1 MTQRKTDT
9 VAKDYDSIIESLIE
23 FATSEFGEQTS
34 ANRVWTNF
42 NVSSFSRN
50 WAEVVAY
57 VGDQLSFYLD
67 TQANQS
73 YLETATIPAYVLRIA
88 QQAGYE
94 VPTQQSASGRVTF
107 TTSGPYVIPRGTTV
121 SSNGT
126 NFFTTR
132 QVQGS
137 LTEEVIVEVVQ
148 GEQIN
153 ETFTAEGTQN
163 EEIVLNEA
171 GIIVDLTNANPDL
184 RSPIVRVNGN
194 TYDVRI
200 TPIEASSVDFV
211 VVRDLLPDGRTRLT
225 FGDGIF
231 GRRLTPNESIQ
242 VIYRTGGGTEGN
254 LEPGEI
260 ETISRAIPNVTS
272 VTNKERTA
280 GGSDLLSIREIK
292 DRIPLFQKTTAGA
305 ISLADFSDILIANF
319 PQVLTA
325 NSAINNTDA
334 GIDIDVFVV
343 PQGQVVSPITTN
355 VTLSNT
361 LNDFLE
367 RNKVVGARF
376 VIKNGEEVKLLID
389 IEAFLNQDASRSSV
403 ESEIRQ
409 RLGDLYDLRTG
420 GANGQGMKFAQNVRL
435 GDLFDVLKNIQ
446 EISRFEVKRFT
457 ISPRIEERKASP
469 NQVFSKSEVTVF
481 EVAGENEWLVATSQI
496 ANPEPQNGQVQFKVY
511 KRTLATVTSLTED
524 SITDSNL
531 DLTESTGTAIV
542 IGNTTVTDP
551 ASVFQLGQFDNFILV
566 DSNNAIWRIS
576 QTKSN
581 SLIVTSPALND
592 ASTTTVANGQYSI
605 VKNFSGAQIAV
616 SNINFSV
623 LYNNKNT
630 FFSPGSSFNV
640 IATNRTSF
648 FISEEQANV
657 GTYGVPVA
665 ITQVTPDGPIPGDL
679 VTVKFNGTPNFSAVN
694 DTFTLIDRTGET
706 FEVVQVSD
714 VTTPVAQYGGDADVT
729 DSVVLT
735 DSGSGR
741 FISMPFIADR
751 DVSDSFIT
759 VGLRVQKD
767 SNPAGGIRVELRAD
781 DNGAPGASVQTSDLI
796 PSTSIDASPVFNT
809 VTLTFPSEVELAAGQ
824 KYHLVISG
832 DNAYQ
837 ISYNN
842 GDGELRVG
850 IDTVTKGYFP
860 ATTAAGT
867 INLTDNSNVNRSVKA
882 TAQITVLDNNIRQR
896 VQATNDVKIIS
907 NDFTGIN
914 QIIIDNVSFQS
925 GVDFVVG
932 GSITATR
939 DNLKNA
945 IDSNLA
951 GRVIATNQGT
961 DTIALQANSAT
972 YPGELGNEITIE
984 INEASPTN
992 FQIRGTQ
999 FGGGLDGDTVIVRGP
1014 KFLNT
1019 TNVSYSYNTLSGVIQ
1034 YSAPVSLPAFEQDMS
1049 FVDGEGSE
1057 LAILSVDDLNNRL
1070 TLATGQTVDL
1080 TQSGAFSGSITG
1092 NFRFEFGVEV
1102 IKGVTLDETA
1112 ENLASVIDSS
1122 VSGLTAIDTMNVID
1136 VTVDVSGEYGNKY
1149 SITTEDLGTENFEID
1164 NFSGGEK
1171 PDLITVGNSTFR
1183 AIGEPTIDPNEFEV
1197 GVDAQTTLNNLAS
1210 KIIASGEAA
1219 AVVSGSE
1226 MTISALLP
1234 GNLGNDIALAVN
1246 QAIDGVFVLS
1256 GDSLEGGQNN
1266 IRLLDSDDD
1275 ITYIDYI
1282 PEADLVFSVSEGE
1295 DIVVVASKSD
1305 LQGNQITPQ
1314 TSVNNQVD
1322 SSIGK
1327 RYYSDGGELSFLIAT
1342 KTPNAFIIGA
1352 DDVNLFGRGT
1362 VGGNPNTRVDQFTFR
1377 TSKFEDDVTTLR
1389 ENEIAVLKEDDLDI
1403 NLLGGV
1409 E

>member
-34 ANRVWTNF
+34 SNRVWTNF

-50 WAEVVAY
+50 WAEIVAY

-107 TTSGPYVIPRGTTV
+107 TTSGPYTIPRGTAV
-121 SSNGT
+121 SSNGVD
-126 NFFTTR
+126 FFTTR
-132 QVQGS
+132 QIQGS
-137 LTEEVIVEVVQ
+137 LAEEATVEIIQ
-148 GEQIN
+148 GDQIN
-153 ETFTAEGTQN
+153 ESFTSEGTQN

-171 GIIVDLTNANPDL
+171 GIIVDLTNANPEL

-194 TYDVRI
+194 NYDVRI

-231 GRRLTPNESIQ
+231 GRRLTPNETIQ

-260 ETISRAIPNVTS
+260 DTISTAIPNVTS

-305 ISLADFSDILIANF
+305 INLADFSDILIANF

-325 NSAINNTDA
+325 NSAINTTDA

-343 PQGQVVSPITTN
+343 PQGEVVSPITTN

-376 VIKNGEEVKLLID
+376 VIKNGEEVRLLID
-389 IEAFLNQDASRSSV
+389 VEAFLNQDASRSSV

-409 RLGDLYDLRTG
+409 RLADLYNLRTG
-420 GANGQGMKFAQNVRL
+420 GASGQGMKFAESVKL

-457 ISPRIEERKASP
+457 IAPRIEEIKASP
-469 NQVFSKSEVTVF
+469 NQIFNKSEVRVF
-481 EVAGENEWLVATSQI
+481 EVADENEWLVATSQI
-496 ANPEPQNGQVQFKVY
+496 ANPEPQNGQVQYKVY
-511 KRTLATVTSLTED
+511 KRTLGTVTSLTED

-531 DLTESTGTAIV
+531 DLTEATGTAIV

-551 ASVFQLGQFDNFILV
+551 SSVFQLGQFDNFILV
-566 DSNNAIWRIS
+566 DSNNSIWRIN

-581 SLIVTSPALND
+581 SLVVASPALNN
-592 ASTTTVANGQYSI
+592 AATTTVANGPYSI

-640 IATNRTSF
+640 IATNRTPF
-648 FISEEQANV
+648 FISEEQSNV
-657 GTYGVPVA
+657 GTYGVPAA
-665 ITQVTPDGPIPGDL
+665 ITSVTPEGATPGDL
-679 VTVKFNGTPNFSAVN
+679 VTIKFNGTPNFTAVD
-694 DTFTLIDRTGET
+694 DTYTLIDRTGET

-735 DSGSGR
+735 DTGSGR

-751 DVSDSFIT
+751 DVVDSFIT
-759 VGLRVQKD
+759 VGLKVQKD
-767 SNPAGGIRVELRAD
+767 LNPAGGIRVDLRAD
-781 DNGAPGASVQTSDLI
+781 DNGLPGASIQVSDLV
-796 PSTSIDASPVFNT
+796 PSTSIVSSVFST
-809 VTLTFPSEVELAAGQ
+809 ITLTFPNELDLTQGV

-837 ISYNN
+837 ISYGN

-867 INLTDNSNVNRSVKA
+867 INLTDNSAINKSTGAQA
-882 TAQITVLDNNIRQR
+882 TLTVLDNNIRQR
-896 VQATNDVKIIS
+896 VQATNEITILS
-907 NDFTGIN
+907 NDFTGVN
-914 QIIIDNVSFQS
+914 QIIIDNVSFEA
-925 GVDFVVG
+925 GVDFTVG
-932 GSITATR
+932 ASITDTR
-939 DNLKNA
+939 NNLKSA
-945 IDSNLA
+945 IDANLVGKVIASNLS
-951 GRVIATNQGT
+951 T
-961 DTIALQANSAT
+961 DKIELEADPAT
-972 YPGELGNEITIE
+972 YPGELGNDIAVEV
-984 INEASPTN
+984 NEASPTN
-992 FQIRGTQ
+992 FQIRGAL
-999 FGGGLDGDTVIVRGP
+999 FGGGLNGDAIIVKGP
-1014 KFLNT
+1014 KFLNAT
-1019 TNVSYSYNTLSGVIQ
+1019 LVPYTYNQGSGLIQ
-1034 YSAPVSLPAFEQDMS
+1034 YSSPVTLPTFES
-1049 FVDGEGSE
+1049 GLLFVDGNNVEFE
-1057 LAILSVDDLNNRL
+1057 VLAVDDLNNRL
-1070 TLATGQTVDL
+1070 TIASNQEVDL
-1080 TQSGAFSGSITG
+1080 TLGGTFSGSISG
-1092 NFRFEFGVEV
+1092 NFRFEFGADVA
-1102 IKGVTLDETA
+1102 KGIDLDATA
-1112 ENLASVIDSS
+1112 LNVSNAIDSI
-1122 VSGLTAIDTMNVID
+1122 SGLTAQETMNV
-1136 VTVDVSGEYGNKY
+1136 VEVSVDDFGVYGNEY
-1149 SITTEDLGTENFEID
+1149 SITTEDLGTENFEIID
-1164 NFSGGEK
+1164 FDGGQE
-1171 PDLITVGNSTFR
+1171 PDLVTVGVTTYR
-1183 AIGEPTIDPNEFEV
+1183 AMGVPTVSPNEFEV
-1197 GVDAQTTLNNLAS
+1197 GIDAQTTLNNLAT

-1226 MTISALLP
+1226 MTVSALSP
-1234 GNLGNDIALAVN
+1234 GSLGNDIALAVK
-1246 QAIDGVFVLS
+1246 QATEGVFVLS
-1256 GDSLEGGQNN
+1256 GDTLEGGQDN
-1266 IRLLDSDDD
+1266 IRLLDSADDVTFTGYTPD
-1275 ITYIDYI
+1275 
-1282 PEADLVFSVSEGE
+1282 ADLVFSVSEGE
-1295 DIVVVASKSD
+1295 DVIVVASKSD
-1305 LQGNQITPQ
+1305 LQGNQVIPQ
-1314 TSVNNQVD
+1314 TSVNNQID

-1342 KTPNAFIIGA
+1342 RTPNAFIVGA
-1352 DDVNLFGRGT
+1352 DDTNLFGRGT
-1362 VGGNPNTRVDQFTFR
+1362 IGGNPNVRVDQFIFR

-1389 ENEIAVLKEDDLDI
+1389 QNEIAVLKEDDLRI